1 MPPTDSSRSQ
11 TIAILGASEN
21 RAKYGNKCVRA
32 YLHAGW
38 TVYPVNPGGGE
49 IEGLAVYRDLADV
62 PQPLDRISVYLPP
75 PISLALLPAMAAARA
90 GDVMFNPGS
99 ADEVVL
105 RRARELKIEALDY
118 CSIVAI
124 GLTPAMFPG

>member
-1 MPPTDSSRSQ
+1 MAHDTPPK
-11 TIAILGASEN
+11 TIAILGASSN

-32 YLHAGW
+32 YRHAGW

-49 IEGLAVYRDLADV
+49 IEGLPVYRSLATV
-62 PQPLDRISVYLPP
+62 PRPLDRLSVYLAP
-75 PISLALLPAMAAARA
+75 PISLALLPEMAAAQA

-99 ADEVVL
+99 ADDRVL
-105 RRARELKIEALDY
+105 AQAARLGVPARDL

-124 GLTPAMFPG
+124 GLSPAMFPE

>member
-1 MPPTDSSRSQ
+1 MPTTPSSKK
-11 TIAILGASEN
+11 TIAILGASSN

-38 TVYPVNPGGGE
+38 EVHPVNPGGGE
-49 IEGLAVYRDLADV
+49 IEGLPVYRSLEVV
-62 PQPLDRISVYLPP
+62 PKPLDRISVYLAP
-75 PISLALLPAMAAARA
+75 PISLALLPEMAAAQA
-90 GDVMFNPGS
+90 TEVYFNPGS

-105 RRARELKIEALDY
+105 RRARELGIEALDY

>member
-1 MPPTDSSRSQ
+1 MANDSTPK
-11 TIAILGASEN
+11 TIAILGASSN

-49 IEGLAVYRDLADV
+49 IEGLAVYRSLDAV
-62 PQPLDRISVYLPP
+62 PKPLDRISVYLAP
-75 PISLALLPAMAAARA
+75 PISLALLPEMAAAKA

-105 RRARELKIEALDY
+105 RKARELGIEALDY